1 MDKVTK
7 KLFSCGKEQKN
18 TAVATDIGKS
28 RIKIIGPVST
38 EIYRSRETERE
49 KEWDGG
55 VNMVEGYMKNK
66 EVREP
71 KTLGNERD

>member
-1 MDKVTK
+1 
-7 KLFSCGKEQKN
+7 
-18 TAVATDIGKS
+18 VATDTGKS
-28 RIKIIGPVST
+28 RIKIIDPVST
-38 EIYRSRETERE
+38 EIYRPRETERE

-71 KTLGNERD
+71 KSTWK